1 MSTDDKSKIDFTQI
15 ASLELME
22 YMAMKVD
29 FPKEAQSAFMEFCSR
44 FDQEIIRK
52 AEIYCSKFNYG
63 PGVALEIS
71 QCTFAKVWKYPTFKI
86 EKSTKKNPEKGII
99 IWMLRILYTQLVKYG
114 KQQFCAE
121 PTEEEDLSLITNID
135 DLIAV
140 KIPDGDEYSKKK
152 LKSALQVVDAAFAA
166 LTPKHKIIYLTYK
179 AYEIPGKYLPRT
191 LTKKL
196 QDTLE
201 LTHSTIKVYKKDA
214 NDHIKKYL
222 DTINGK

>member
-1 MSTDDKSKIDFTQI
+1 MSTDDKNKIDFTQI
-15 ASLELME
+15 PSIELME
-22 YMAMKVD
+22 YMAMKID
-29 FPKEAQSAFMEFCSR
+29 FPKEAQEAFMEFCSR

-71 QCTFAKVWKYPTFKI
+71 QCTFAKVWKYPTFKM
-86 EKSTKKNPEKGII
+86 EKSSRTNPDKGII
-99 IWMLRILYTQLVKYG
+99 LWMLRILYTQLVKYG
-114 KQQFCAE
+114 EQQFCAE
-121 PTEEEDLSLITNID
+121 PTVEEDLAIITSID
-135 DLIAV
+135 ELIAV
-140 KIPDGDEYSKKK
+140 KIPDSDNFSKKK
-152 LKSALQVVDAAFAA
+152 LKEALQVVEGAFAA

-222 DTINGK
+222 DSINGK

>member
-1 MSTDDKSKIDFTQI
+1 MSIDDKNKIDFTQI
-15 ASLELME
+15 PSTELME
-22 YMAMKVD
+22 YMAMKSD
-29 FPKEAQSAFMEFCSR
+29 FPCEAQDAFMEFCSR

-52 AEIYCSKFNYG
+52 AEIYCSKFGYG

-86 EKSTKKNPEKGII
+86 EKSSRTNPDKGII
-99 IWMLRILYTQLVKYG
+99 LWMLRILYTQLVKYG
-114 KQQFCAE
+114 EQQYCAE